1 MSDPAGFTSHVID
14 PPFHEAVRYRKLRPS
29 LPLAGRAG
37 GTSAV
42 LAVCANGPDRAIF
55 GSAFMVGPG
64 IALTANH
71 VIEQY
76 RDIGRVP
83 DESMVLLAP
92 KGDELQIWGVREI
105 SMHAGADV
113 AALLV
118 EQRFQPRGE
127 LEVDILELTTRCP
140 LPGELV
146 GAMGYVAQA
155 PRFAIDGDLRATF
168 HLATGI
174 AGDFYE
180 SRGQMSP
187 GPSFASNLAI
197 VGGMSGG
204 PIFDA
209 QGRVAALCGTSIPP
223 DPDHPDYT
231 SFGQLLWQVLV
242 EELRP
247 SWPIGYHVGPV
258 KLLANADESERI
270 REEPSGV
277 SYRW

>member
-1 MSDPAGFTSHVID
+1 MA
-14 PPFHEAVRYRKLRPS
+14 
-29 LPLAGRAG
+29 
-37 GTSAV
+37 
-42 LAVCANGPDRAIF
+42 
-55 GSAFMVGPG
+55 GPG
-64 IALTANH
+64 VALTANH

-83 DESMVLLAP
+83 DESMVLLAR
-92 KGDELQIWGVREI
+92 KGDELQIWGVHEI
-105 SMHAGADV
+105 IMHAGADV

-127 LEVDILELTTRCP
+127 LGVDVLELTTCP

-146 GAMGYVAQA
+146 GAMGYVAHA
-155 PRFAIDGDLRATF
+155 PSFAVDGDLRATF

-180 SRGQMSP
+180 ARGQMSN

-197 VGGMSGG
+197 IGGMSGS

-209 QGRVAALCGTSIPP
+209 QGRVAALYGTSIRP
-223 DPDHPDYT
+223 DLDHPEYP

-242 EELRP
+242 EDLRP
-247 SWPIGYHVGPV
+247 VWPIGYHHRPI
-258 KLLANADESERI
+258 KLLELAHESQRI
-270 REEPSGV
+270 REEPRGV
-277 SYRW
+277 CYNW